1 MLWHSLAPV
10 RRPPGF
16 IEPCLPTLGQT
27 VPTKSQW
34 AYEIKHGRREG
45 DHVRVFS
52 RRGNDFTDRV
62 PRIAKALA
70 SLRVKSVTI
79 DGEGVVCG
87 RDGVTNFDQLRAS
100 VSRMG
105 SRDAFLYAFDL
116 LEINGTDLR
125 RGAWQVQRATLTSL
139 LRKAGDSVRLSEHIE
154 GADGATI
161 FGHACA
167 MGLEGI
173 VAKRRD
179 RPYRS
184 GRTPDW
190 VKVRLRPIR

>member
-1 MLWHSLAPV
+1 MLWRSLAPV

-27 VPTKSQW
+27 VPTGPQW
-34 AYEIKHGRREG
+34 AYEIKHDGFRFICRREG

-52 RRGNDFTDRV
+52 RHGNDYTDRV
-62 PRIAKALA
+62 PRIANALA

-125 RGAWQVQRATLTSL
+125 RDAWQA
-139 LRKAGDSVRLSEHIE
+139 
-154 GADGATI
+154 ADDA
-161 FGHACA
+161 HKSSAQD
-167 MGLEGI
+167 
-173 VAKRRD
+173 RR
-179 RPYRS
+179 RC
-184 GRTPDW
+184 T
-190 VKVRLRPIR
+190 VV